1 LFVAKN
7 RRKSFDFK
15 QIRSKKL
22 VFIRCFI
29 AVFSGC
35 FRLKIRR
42 FVHPETTSL
51 KKNSIKFADS
61 IFLTTFDFRSLILSR
76 KRSGLVGNV
85 ASVGLQRLD
94 CNLSVQRRLC
104 RSASFFFF
112 QGDLTCT
119 GDGNPAQ
126 KIAKSFSISSSF
138 GLAVLPFSPARGT
151 LCQRGNFYH
160 FWVQRKR
167 KK

>member
-1 LFVAKN
+1 L
-7 RRKSFDFK
+7 FDFK

-22 VFIRCFI
+22 SFIRCLI
-29 AVFSGC
+29 AVLSSC
-35 FRLKIRR
+35 FRLKVRR
-42 FVHPETTSL
+42 FVHPKTASL

-61 IFLTTFDFRSLILSR
+61 IFLTTFDFRSLSLSR

-85 ASVGLQRLD
+85 ASVGLQRLA

-112 QGDLTCT
+112 QREFTCT
-119 GDGNPAQ
+119 WDGNPAQ
-126 KIAKSFSISSSF
+126 KVAKAFSISGSLS
-138 GLAVLPFSPARGT
+138 LAVLPFLPARGT
-151 LCQRGNFYH
+151 LCQRGDFYH